1 MRLGIFSG
9 PAGKL
14 FNVEEAISDAR
25 AAHEAGFPS
34 YWLPQMPMGVD
45 ALTSLS
51 HIGAAVPEIELG
63 TAVIP
68 TYPRHPM
75 VMAQQAPV
83 IEKQYGYEFDK
94 PVRHLKEYLE
104 VLNPQLRDEPVRFE
118 GETLAGR
125 NPSLGL
131 DAPVPQVLVA
141 ALGPQMLRLTGRLAD
156 GTITWMTGNKT
167 LADLTVP
174 EICGAAEEAGRPKP
188 RVLAG
193 LPVLCT
199 DDIDAGMERASKVWQ
214 MYGTLPSYRAMLDH
228 EGLAGPEEIAIVGNE
243 AEIKDR
249 LQATF
254 DAGADDVIVAEFGGD
269 PDQRDRT
276 RAALAS
282 LL

>member
-75 VMAQQAPV
+75 VMAQQALSVTSIIGDRLALGIGLSHKPV

-104 VLNPQLRDEPVRFE
+104 VLNPQLRDEPGSFR
-118 GETLAGR
+118 R
-125 NPSLGL
+125 
-131 DAPVPQVLVA
+131 
-141 ALGPQMLRLTGRLAD
+141 
-156 GTITWMTGNKT
+156 
-167 LADLTVP
+167 
-174 EICGAAEEAGRPKP
+174 
-188 RVLAG
+188 
-193 LPVLCT
+193 
-199 DDIDAGMERASKVWQ
+199 
-214 MYGTLPSYRAMLDH
+214 
-228 EGLAGPEEIAIVGNE
+228 
-243 AEIKDR
+243 
-249 LQATF
+249 
-254 DAGADDVIVAEFGGD
+254 
-269 PDQRDRT
+269 
-276 RAALAS
+276 
-282 LL
+282 